1 MFLYSGGLTGKFL
14 PNRFLLTGFLTVL
27 PDLVITDLGC
37 YFQYRTL
44 LVYLT
49 YLKVYFKKKTLSVK
63 TEAAV
68 IVGAIFLHGFSA
80 KCSRKKVHNF
90 QKNERIVIYTSLPVF
105 LLTDK

>member
-14 PNRFLLTGFLTVL
+14 PNRLLLTGFLTVI

-49 YLKVYFKKKTLSVK
+49 YLKVYLKKTLSVK

-68 IVGAIFLHGFSA
+68 IVGAIFLHDFSA
-80 KCSRKKVHNF
+80 KCSRKKVHIF
-90 QKNERIVIYTSLPVF
+90 QENERIVIYTSLPVF

>member
-14 PNRFLLTGFLTVL
+14 PNRLLLTGFFTVL
-27 PDLVITDLGC
+27 PDLVITELGC

-49 YLKVYFKKKTLSVK
+49 YLKVYLKKAPRVK

-68 IVGAIFLHGFSA
+68 IVGAIFPHDFSA

-90 QKNERIVIYTSLPVF
+90 QKNKKIVIYTSLPVF
-105 LLTDK
+105 PLTDK